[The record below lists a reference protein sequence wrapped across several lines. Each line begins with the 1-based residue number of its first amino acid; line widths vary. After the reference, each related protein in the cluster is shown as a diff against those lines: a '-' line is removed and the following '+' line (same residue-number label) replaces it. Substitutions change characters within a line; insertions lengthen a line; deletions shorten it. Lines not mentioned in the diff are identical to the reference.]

1 MTAGTSPSLVA
12 APGDMSHR
20 LALRTVRQFRAQVED
35 WYDECRALTDWEDQN
50 LLDDAPKPD
59 KLAEHARML
68 DELERVGRWFS
79 SAMQSAD
86 FPDRTTAELVA
97 MTLQDLADVRAM
109 WHGTGLSEDEKAH
122 ILKTCFHES

>member
-1 MTAGTSPSLVA
+1 MTAGTSTPPATATGGL
-12 APGDMSHR
+12 SHR

-50 LLDDAPKPD
+50 LLDAPKPD
-59 KLAEHARML
+59 KVAEHARML

-86 FPDRTTAELVA
+86 FPDRSTAELVA

-109 WHGTGLSEDEKAH
+109 WHGRGLSEKERAE
-122 ILKTCFHES
+122 ILKTCFNEP